1 MMKNLVSIGFSAFLF
16 LMSAAA
22 SWAGVPPVWSADSA
36 RVTRDMR
43 TRSYIAPSRVL
54 WKSSSD
60 PSVISGEDFLLQ
72 PGDGQAVLGGGNVC
86 RMTARGDSGAAIL
99 LDFGR
104 ELQGGIRI
112 VTGQHPSGK
121 PVKVRVRF
129 GESASEAMCEMDG
142 VNGACNDH
150 AIRFTATRKRLS
162 TPLMQQIGGKVPQ
175 MTIDRPG
182 QAVETTVPPANPVAA
197 HKSSDETASS

>member
-129 GESASEAMCEMDG
+129 VESASEAMCALNV
-142 VNGACNDH
+142 VNGA
-150 AIRFTATRKRLS
+150 
-162 TPLMQQIGGKVPQ
+162 
-175 MTIDRPG
+175 
-182 QAVETTVPPANPVAA
+182 
-197 HKSSDETASS
+197 